1 MVHRV
6 LATTSFICCALI
18 IASFTYFAVDQMSG
32 ASQVQA
38 AETAGTPIAHKS
50 RNPDRKQPRKFIDGA
65 SKALTSPFGS
75 VFSSGSA
82 WADHLFLLVCGLA
95 CYGVALGF
103 VSRYAAGLPL
113 RQ

>member
-6 LATTSFICCALI
+6 LATVSFVCCSLI
-18 IASFTYFAVDQMSG
+18 IASFAFFAVDQMSG
-32 ASQVQA
+32 ASQQQA
-38 AETAGTPIAHKS
+38 AETAGTPIPHKTAK
-50 RNPDRKQPRKFIDGA
+50 PDRAQPRQLVDSA
-65 SKALTSPFGS
+65 ANALTAPFNT
-75 VFSSGSA
+75 VFSSGSQ

-103 VSRYAAGLPL
+103 LSRYAAGLPL